1 MDIFEKELAIA
12 DATYEATVNRIV
24 SMDSIESM
32 YMTEASG
39 DGDNFF
45 KKLIQA
51 FKDFIKKIKDTI
63 KRKMEER
70 ELKKAL
76 KEITD
81 AGIKE
86 IELEL
91 DYDEYQA
98 YIKKMY
104 VEQIKELNKY
114 AADIVKASSEKEI
127 NDIIEKIE
135 KLYKNIDSYVEKK
148 TQKKYK
154 KDIVSL
160 TRSMSTTSTQFFD
173 ELDNITLNTIT
184 KYSELAQKIEKDNKR
199 DALLAKRKAAIKKC
213 SNAVTNIGHKISSAF
228 SKVNMKVIG
237 KIAVIAGSA
246 AAAGAGAK
254 ITYSAINKKKNSAT
268 TESVSVDDLLDDMIS
283 DLSGEV

>member
-1 MDIFEKELAIA
+1 
-12 DATYEATVNRIV
+12 
-24 SMDSIESM
+24 
-32 YMTEASG
+32 
-39 DGDNFF
+39 
-45 KKLIQA
+45 
-51 FKDFIKKIKDTI
+51 
-63 KRKMEER
+63 MEER

-86 IELEL
+86 IELEV

-127 NDIIEKIE
+127 NDIIEKIT
-135 KLYKNIDSYVEKK
+135 KLYKNIAPDVEKK

-154 KDIVSL
+154 KDIISL
-160 TRSMSTTSTQFFD
+160 SRSISTTSIQFFD
-173 ELDNITLNTIT
+173 DLDNITLNTVA
-184 KYSELAQKIEKDNKR
+184 KYAELAQKIEKDKET
-199 DALLAKRKAAIKKC
+199 DALLAKRRAAIKQC

-237 KIAVIAGSA
+237 KIAVIAGTA
-246 AAAGAGAK
+246 AATGAGVEIAR
-254 ITYSAINKKKNSAT
+254 SAINKKKNSAT

-283 DLSGEV
+283 DLSGEA